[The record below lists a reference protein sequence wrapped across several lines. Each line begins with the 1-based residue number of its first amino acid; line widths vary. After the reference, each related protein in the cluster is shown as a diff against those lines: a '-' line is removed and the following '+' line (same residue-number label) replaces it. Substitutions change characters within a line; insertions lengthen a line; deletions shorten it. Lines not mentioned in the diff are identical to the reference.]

1 MHLVQIMLLLETELQ
16 IKYDIAVVLRKR
28 KSYGDY
34 EAGLRKL
41 LLYVELRVNNP

>member
-1 MHLVQIMLLLETELQ
+1 MLLLETELQ

-28 KSYGDY
+28 YGDY
-34 EAGLRKL
+34 EVGLRKF